1 MIMASDNVE
10 RYSTE
15 SYEFS
20 RRNIVPEYVSLSNG
34 HSELAKLAFASC
46 KETARE
52 DDTWGGL
59 QDEVLCRIVF
69 EEVVPVKSFARDIK
83 TEARRARGLTGAA
96 LGSKFEPNVV
106 LGLSAWQLRLLQQRL
121 ELTNFEIQDWAD
133 GHFASRMGVGDP
145 PLDSRLA
152 AALQQQETVQCIAEA
167 M

>member
-52 DDTWGGL
+52 DDTWGGCKMKFS
-59 QDEVLCRIVF
+59 VGLCLKKWCR
-69 EEVVPVKSFARDIK
+69 
-83 TEARRARGLTGAA
+83 
-96 LGSKFEPNVV
+96 
-106 LGLSAWQLRLLQQRL
+106 LSLLR
-121 ELTNFEIQDWAD
+121 
-133 GHFASRMGVGDP
+133 
-145 PLDSRLA
+145 
-152 AALQQQETVQCIAEA
+152 ET
-167 M
+167 